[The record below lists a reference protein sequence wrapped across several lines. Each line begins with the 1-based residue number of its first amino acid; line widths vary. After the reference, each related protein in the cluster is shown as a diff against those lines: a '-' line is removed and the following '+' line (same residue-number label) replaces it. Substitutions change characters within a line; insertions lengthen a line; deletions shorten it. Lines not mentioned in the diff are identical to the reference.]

1 MYGKSLEG
9 IEQLIMLMPNFYP
22 RRSGIVINNYFI
34 SNSIIMMISETIEI
48 LLFFNLLRFNI
59 EINRFKKE
67 AGIHE

>member
-9 IEQLIMLMPNFYP
+9 IEQLIMLMSNFYP

-34 SNSIIMMISETIEI
+34 SNSIIMMISGTIEI

-67 AGIHE
+67 AEIHE

>member
-1 MYGKSLEG
+1 
-9 IEQLIMLMPNFYP
+9 MPNFYP

-34 SNSIIMMISETIEI
+34 SNSIIMMISGTIEI